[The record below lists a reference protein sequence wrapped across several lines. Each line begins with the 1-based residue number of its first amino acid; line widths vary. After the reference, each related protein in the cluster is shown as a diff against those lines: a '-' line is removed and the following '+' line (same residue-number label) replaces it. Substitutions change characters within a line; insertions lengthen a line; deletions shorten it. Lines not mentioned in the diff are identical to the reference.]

1 MTRDKTRITCG
12 APALRTAAALGILG
26 TAAALSGCATL
37 AGTVGESY
45 NTALVGQQ
53 EVPGPG
59 DPDGTG
65 TAKITADATTNQV
78 CYDLTVSNIARP
90 TAAHLHRGARGVA
103 GPPVVTFE
111 APTTGAIS
119 KCVSVDKQIAAG
131 IIADPSAYYVNIHTG
146 DYPNGAIRG
155 QL

>member
-1 MTRDKTRITCG
+1 MTQITRG
-12 APALRTAAALGILG
+12 ALALGILG
-26 TAAALSGCATL
+26 TATALAGCATL

-78 CYDLTVSNIARP
+78 CYDLTVQNISRP
-90 TAAHLHRGARGVA
+90 TAAHIHKGARGVA
-103 GPPVVTFE
+103 GPPVVTLE
-111 APTTGAIS
+111 APTSGAIS
-119 KCVSVDKQIAAG
+119 KCMGVDKAIAAG
-131 IIADPSAYYVNIHTG
+131 IIADPSSYYVNVHTA
-146 DYPNGAIRG
+146 DYPDGAVRG

>member
-1 MTRDKTRITCG
+1 MSQITGG
-12 APALRTAAALGILG
+12 APTLKGAFALGIIG
-26 TAAALSGCATL
+26 TATALAGCATL

-45 NTALVGQQ
+45 TTALVGQQ

-78 CYDLTVSNIARP
+78 CYDLTVQNISRP
-90 TAAHLHRGARGVA
+90 NAAHIHKGARGVD
-103 GPPVVTFE
+103 GPVVVPLE
-111 APTTGAIS
+111 APVNGAIS
-119 KCVSVDKQIAAG
+119 KCLGVDKAVAAA
-131 IIADPSAYYVNIHTG
+131 IIADPSGFYVNVHTA
-146 DYPNGAIRG
+146 DYPKGAVRG

>member
-1 MTRDKTRITCG
+1 MTMNSK
-12 APALRTAAALGILG
+12 AALALGILG
-26 TAAALSGCATL
+26 SATALAGCATV
-37 AGTVGESY
+37 ADTIGESY

-65 TAKITADATTNQV
+65 TAKVTADATLNQV
-78 CYDLTVSNIARP
+78 CYDLTVQNISRP
-90 TAAHLHRGARGVA
+90 TAAHIHKGARGVA
-103 GPPVVTFE
+103 GSPVVTLD
-111 APTTGAIS
+111 APANGAS
-119 KCVSVDKQIAAG
+119 SACVKVDKAVAAG
-131 IIADPSAYYVNIHTG
+131 IIADPSMYYVNVHTA

>member
-1 MTRDKTRITCG
+1 MTHSFRGVLGVSLI
-12 APALRTAAALGILG
+12 AAAATL
-26 TAAALSGCATL
+26 AGCATV

-65 TAKITADATTNQV
+65 TAKITADATTNQI
-78 CYDLTVSNIARP
+78 CYDLTVQNITRP
-90 TAAHLHRGARGVA
+90 TAAHIHSGARGDM
-103 GPPVVTFE
+103 GPPVVTLE
-111 APTTGAIS
+111 APTNGAIS
-119 KCVSVDKQIAAG
+119 KCMRVDKQVAAA
-131 IIADPSAYYVNIHTG
+131 IIANPSGYYVNVHTA

>member
-1 MTRDKTRITCG
+1 MTITTKG
-12 APALRTAAALGILG
+12 ALALGMLG
-26 TAAALSGCATL
+26 SALALGGCATL

-65 TAKITADATTNQV
+65 TAKVTADATLNQV
-78 CYDLTVSNIARP
+78 CYELTVQNITRP
-90 TAAHLHRGARGVA
+90 TAAHIHRGARGVA
-103 GPPVVTFE
+103 GPPVIKLD
-111 APTTGAIS
+111 APTNGASNGCI
-119 KCVSVDKQIAAG
+119 KVEKSVAAA
-131 IIADPSAYYVNIHTG
+131 IIADPSQYYVNVHTA